1 MKTIK
6 KIFKYIEPLWLGN
19 DGKLSLRSAGAIA
32 LIIDIIRN
40 VHTCVSVVSKI
51 LNLVYKDKTIDPALV
66 ASISGYLAQTAMLIG
81 IEAAFASA
89 LLALKTY
96 QSNISGLG
104 SLISKTET
112 TSQTAIEEVK

>member
-1 MKTIK
+1 MWFK
-6 KIFKYIEPLWLGN
+6 KLFKYLEPLWLGN
-19 DGKLSLRSAGAIA
+19 DNKISLRSIGAIA

-40 VHTCVSVVSKI
+40 VHSCVSVVGKI

-81 IEAAFASA
+81 IEAAFAAA

-96 QSNISGLG
+96 QSNIGALG
-104 SLISKTET
+104 TLINKTET
-112 TSQTAIEEVK
+112 ISTPAIEEVK